1 MRPYSS
7 ARPGGTY
14 RAAIAVVQVSRSPA
28 SSSTV
33 TGPRLMFRMPPACQ
47 SRPFAAGEYDPGLG
61 TVDELGQRLRW
72 PVMVSGRSGGA
83 RFSGIPILS
92 GTTARTS
99 PSCWRWRGPISKRSV
114 ACSPPGSNARDPL
127 AAQSFGCLSAD
138 GLVPDGTLD
147 LLRAAA
153 QTAQDEFLIRL
164 AEALFVLTADPS
176 WAEPIVSVLATAES
190 EFVRLDAA
198 IALAGFAPT
207 RPLVR
212 ALARAVCDPDYLVRY
227 HAASTL
233 LRYAGEGADISDDG
247 ELFAKIATPAAGA
260 PSEVDRRSWQSAAD
274 DLSARVL
281 PKP

>member
-1 MRPYSS
+1 
-7 ARPGGTY
+7 
-14 RAAIAVVQVSRSPA
+14 
-28 SSSTV
+28 
-33 TGPRLMFRMPPACQ
+33 
-47 SRPFAAGEYDPGLG
+47 
-61 TVDELGQRLRW
+61 
-72 PVMVSGRSGGA
+72 
-83 RFSGIPILS
+83 
-92 GTTARTS
+92 
-99 PSCWRWRGPISKRSV
+99 
-114 ACSPPGSNARDPL
+114 
-127 AAQSFGCLSAD
+127 
-138 GLVPDGTLD
+138 LVPDGTLD